1 MFDFKPRIF
10 SITEE
15 YKLYFNLLY
24 TNRLT
29 NIYEEVFKTNSSPAF
44 PLYMRIE
51 NNTLLWYAE
60 TYDYASPGQQWNKV
74 GTTYYYIALG

>member
-1 MFDFKPRIF
+1 
-10 SITEE
+10 
-15 YKLYFNLLY
+15 
-24 TNRLT
+24 
-29 NIYEEVFKTNSSPAF
+29 
-44 PLYMRIE
+44 MRIE